1 MLQHGRRIVAVGGN
15 LGPAALSL
23 QLLCDAGL
31 YVLEMSSY
39 MLERLATLRF
49 NVAVMLNIT
58 PDHLDRHGD
67 MAGYVA
73 AKSAH
78 LRAAGRAATSP

>member
-1 MLQHGRRIVAVGGN
+1 M
-15 LGPAALSL
+15 
-23 QLLCDAGL
+23 

-49 NVAVMLNIT
+49 DARSMLNLS

-67 MAGYVA
+67 MAGYAA
-73 AKSAH
+73 AK
-78 LRAAGRAATSP
+78 RAIFERQTAGDTAVIGIDDAPSREMAAALGMRRRGW